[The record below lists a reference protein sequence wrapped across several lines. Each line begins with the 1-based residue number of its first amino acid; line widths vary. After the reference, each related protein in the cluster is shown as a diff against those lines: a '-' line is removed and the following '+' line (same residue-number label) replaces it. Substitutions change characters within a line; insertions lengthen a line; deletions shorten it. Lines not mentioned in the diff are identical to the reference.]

1 MKETSQN
8 VASDIDLTTVH
19 LEKLISDAS
28 SDRINII
35 EEENAYV
42 HTQFLSPCLIKR
54 FREDVEERTIVMQ
67 IRLTILLNEE
77 IWSALD
83 EENYSNAAQYYLL
96 AQHIH
101 TGLRLMTRNV
111 LDEVPLLLRIKDTLD
126 SLRARII
133 KGVNARLQTTE
144 LLTEVRTSCN
154 LRLFDTH
161 ISFCNPHH
169 YETVFSLGSKT
180 IACVIES
187 YCFISTSGGHFQ
199 RYRCHENDNKLI
211 CALVSLSW

>member
-8 VASDIDLTTVH
+8 VAGDIDLTTVH

-28 SDRINII
+28 SERANII
-35 EEENAYV
+35 EGENAYV
-42 HTQFLSPCLIKR
+42 STQFSSPRLTKH
-54 FREDVEERTIVMQ
+54 FRDDVEERTIVMQ

-83 EENYSNAAQYYLL
+83 EENYSDASQYYLL

-111 LDEVPLLLRIKDTLD
+111 LDEVPLLLRIKDALD

-133 KGVNARLQTTE
+133 RGVNARLQTVE
-144 LLTEVRTSCN
+144 LLTEVRASVTSDF
-154 LRLFDTH
+154 L
-161 ISFCNPHH
+161 I
-169 YETVFSLGSKT
+169 LG
-180 IACVIES
+180 
-187 YCFISTSGGHFQ
+187 
-199 RYRCHENDNKLI
+199 
-211 CALVSLSW
+211 